1 MRSYALLGF
10 ILPTFAL
17 VAYQPCLTTT
27 ALPLIT
33 VVGGPDGYRSEYT
46 RTYQEFCSSGLT
58 KKTYTITETCSSIDC
73 HAAPIETA
81 PPPGFTHAVVKCSA
95 CGGQGTQVATL
106 TFPTESIEAYS
117 SCGYIVEPLDA
128 AQATQA
134 WVDQVNGPADVETS
148 YVSSDQGSNTGTG
161 SFAPGSSEQNG
172 SQPQVPSS
180 QGTHQDQQH
189 NGSLGD
195 TGSEHAATE
204 YTGSTD
210 GNGVSNDQ
218 IVDHTGGSSG
228 AQDWRS
234 GQTGNGSGSEGSGA
248 GTIPQHG
255 PSSPSSAQDGTE
267 SNDQGSNVPVGSDA
281 NSDTGSD
288 ASSSASAGD
297 ASTRHPESSA
307 DGAPVTPPTDA
318 PEGGSSSSDAESVD
332 GEPKNKSNPDSPAD
346 TTSSDGTD
354 ESSGD
359 APASAV
365 VSPPSPQNSIPSED
379 NSSPQASSDTT
390 DADRYNVP
398 QTVGA
403 AGSNKVNVFTC
414 TLTSAV
420 SILVI
425 WLL

>member
-1 MRSYALLGF
+1 
-10 ILPTFAL
+10 
-17 VAYQPCLTTT
+17 
-27 ALPLIT
+27 
-33 VVGGPDGYRSEYT
+33 
-46 RTYQEFCSSGLT
+46 
-58 KKTYTITETCSSIDC
+58 
-73 HAAPIETA
+73 
-81 PPPGFTHAVVKCSA
+81 VVKCSA

-128 AQATQA
+128 AQATKA
-134 WVDQVNGPADVETS
+134 WVDQVNGPAAVETS

-161 SFAPGSSEQNG
+161 SFAPGSPEQNG

-189 NGSLGD
+189 SGSLED

-210 GNGVSNDQ
+210 GNGASNDQ
-218 IVDHTGGSSG
+218 IVDHTGGSSS
-228 AQDWRS
+228 AQGWRS

-248 GTIPQHG
+248 GTIPQHD
-255 PSSPSSAQDGTE
+255 PSSPSSAQDGAE
-267 SNDQGSNVPVGSDA
+267 SDDQGSNVPVGSDA
-281 NSDTGSD
+281 NSDAGSD
-288 ASSSASAGD
+288 ASSSASADD
-297 ASTRHPESSA
+297 ASTSHPEGGA
-307 DGAPVTPPTDA
+307 DGTPVNHPTDA
-318 PEGGSSSSDAESVD
+318 PEGDSSSSDAKPFE
-332 GEPKNKSNPDSPAD
+332 GEPKNKNNPNSPAG

-354 ESSGD
+354 GSSGD
-359 APASAV
+359 VPDSAV
-365 VSPPSPQNSIPSED
+365 VSPPSPQNSTPSED

-403 AGSNKVNVFTC
+403 AGSNKVNVFTY
-414 TLTSAV
+414 TLTSVV
-420 SILVI
+420 SVFVI

>member
-10 ILPTFAL
+10 ILPTYAL

-46 RTYQEFCSSGLT
+46 RTYQEFCPSGLT

-134 WVDQVNGPADVETS
+134 WVDQVNGPAAVETS

-161 SFAPGSSEQNG
+161 SLAPGSSEQNG

-195 TGSEHAATE
+195 TGSEDAATE
-204 YTGSTD
+204 YTGSSDSNGASTD
-210 GNGVSNDQ
+210 QV
-218 IVDHTGGSSG
+218 VDHVGGSSS
-228 AQDWRS
+228 AQVSNS
-234 GQTGNGSGSEGSGA
+234 GENANGSGSQGSGA

-255 PSSPSSAQDGTE
+255 PSTPPSTNDGTG
-267 SNDQGSNVPVGSDA
+267 SNSQDSNVPVGSVA
-281 NSDTGSD
+281 GPGAGPGG
-288 ASSSASAGD
+288 ASVND
-297 ASTRHPESSA
+297 
-307 DGAPVTPPTDA
+307 
-318 PEGGSSSSDAESVD
+318 PEGGSNGTLANPPTIPSEGSSSSSDATSVD
-332 GEPKNKSNPDSPAD
+332 GEPKSKNNPSSPAD
-346 TTSSDGTD
+346 TTSS
-354 ESSGD
+354 GD
-359 APASAV
+359 TNGSPGDVSDSDV
-365 VSPPSPQNSIPSED
+365 VSPPSPQNSSPSGD
-379 NSSPQASSDTT
+379 TSSPQSSSDVT

-403 AGSNKVNVFTC
+403 AGINKVNVFTC
-414 TLTSAV
+414 ALTSAA
-420 SILVI
+420 SIIII